1 MAHQAEVE
9 IYPSIGGWTLSEP
22 FPPMSASVDARKNF
36 IEACVGLIK
45 EYGFDGIDIDW
56 EVSISFVSRSSARL
70 FASLSS
76 TQLCIYFSAAELPSI
91 VSWLRSSWWNSSR
104 WKKFQTPTSRIE
116 RRVGC
121 FRR

>member
-36 IEACVGLIK
+36 IEGCVGLIK

-56 EVSISFVSRSSARL
+56 EVSTSFVSRSSAQL
-70 FASLSS
+70 LASLSS

-91 VSWLRSSWWNSSR
+91 VSWL
-104 WKKFQTPTSRIE
+104 
-116 RRVGC
+116 
-121 FRR
+121 